1 MPVTDKIADF
11 LTRLRNAGGA
21 KKQTVEVPCSNL
33 KIAIAEILKE
43 QGFISDWEKINNNA
57 QGTLKVTLRYYR
69 RESSIKE
76 MIRISKPGR
85 RFYTS
90 ADKLPRVR
98 NGLGIAII
106 STSQGVMS
114 DKEAR
119 RRNIGGEVLC
129 TIW

>member
-1 MPVTDKIADF
+1 MPVTDKISDL
-11 LTRLRNAGGA
+11 LTRLRNAGAA
-21 KKQTVEVPCSNL
+21 KKQNVEVPCSNL
-33 KIAIAEILKE
+33 KIAIAKILKE
-43 QGFISDWEKINNNA
+43 EGFISDWEKIDDSI
-57 QGTLKVTLRYYR
+57 QGTLKMTLRYYR

-85 RFYTS
+85 RFYTP

-98 NGLGIAII
+98 NGLGVAII
-106 STSQGVMS
+106 STSQGVIT

-119 RRNIGGEVLC
+119 KRKIGGEVLC